1 MRNEQTTNLR
11 ASRKPNTIVKVEAQL
26 CKQTDSGL
34 YAWMNSRTL
43 SVGRTNQQ
51 GENGV
56 VEKME
61 ECERM
66 ELLASLPT
74 FPPAI
79 ISLNNSSITAP
90 NKQNQGI
97 KEVEEVG

>member
-1 MRNEQTTNLR
+1 MRVNR
-11 ASRKPNTIVKVEAQL
+11 
-26 CKQTDSGL
+26 
-34 YAWMNSRTL
+34 
-43 SVGRTNQQ
+43 Q
-51 GENGV
+51 GINGV

-61 ECERM
+61 EWERM
-66 ELLASLPT
+66 ELLVSLPT

-79 ISLNNSSITAP
+79 IALNNSAIIAP